1 MAIRDEFIEKMTA
14 MGGSDLHLPSANPP
28 MVRIHGELEIMPDE
42 PPLSPTQVRTMTM
55 EILEKRDQEIL
66 FEHTDV
72 DFVYEPKEEHATL
85 SRFRAN
91 VFFQKNGLNIV
102 LRGIPR
108 QIPTLSSLD
117 LPRSMETFT
126 HHHHGLVLVTGP
138 AGCGKTATLA
148 ALIDIINE
156 QKSLHIITVEDPIE
170 YVHQNKRA
178 LIIQR
183 QVGLHVDSF
192 QTALRAALR
201 EDPDVIMVG
210 EMRDLETMQL
220 AITASET
227 GHLVFGTLHTNGSI
241 QTIDRII
248 DIFPP
253 EQQMQIRTMVAE
265 SLRGIVSQQLIP
277 KKDGSG
283 RVVAY
288 ELLQLSPSVANQ
300 IREGKNFQIISA
312 MQMGK
317 NRGMQLMDTSILD
330 LAQRG
335 TISRAHAI
343 ERAIDPRT
351 MEENLDA
358 IGVQ

>member
-1 MAIRDEFIEKMTA
+1 
-14 MGGSDLHLPSANPP
+14 
-28 MVRIHGELEIMPDE
+28 MVRIHGELEFMPDE
-42 PPLSPTQVRTMTM
+42 QPLSASQVRTMAM
-55 EILEKRDQEIL
+55 EVLGRREQELL

-72 DFVYEPKEEHATL
+72 DFVYEPAEEHESL
-85 SRFRAN
+85 RRFRAN

-108 QIPTLSSLD
+108 RIPTLASLD
-117 LPRSMETFT
+117 LPRSMEAFT
-126 HHHHGLVLVTGP
+126 RHHQGLVLVTGP

-156 QKSLHIITVEDPIE
+156 EKAVHIITVEDPVE
-170 YVHQNKRA
+170 YVHQNKKA

-183 QVGLHVDSF
+183 QVGQHVDSF
-192 QTALRAALR
+192 QTALKAALR

-227 GHLVFGTLHTNGSI
+227 GHLVFGTLHTNGAI

-248 DIFPP
+248 DVFPP
-253 EQQMQIRTMVAE
+253 EQQTQIRTMVAE

-277 KKDGSG
+277 RKDGSG
-283 RVVAY
+283 RVVAF
-288 ELLQLSPSVANQ
+288 ELLQFSPSVSNL
-300 IREGKNFQIISA
+300 IREGKNFQIVSA

-317 NRGMQLMDTSILD
+317 SKGMQIMDASLLE

-343 ERAIDPRT
+343 ERAVDPRT
-351 MEENLDA
+351 MEESLDA
-358 IGVQ
+358 VGVQ